1 MRSASPHA
9 LIVALCWL
17 VVDSEAATTLS
28 GRFDRPRDSVDLK
41 DLTTSADEKHGYV
54 AAGHHGVLIY
64 DLSIPTNPKVGGTLK
79 TRYPAQRVIVVS
91 GMLYVATHEEVT
103 AYSLQYWDSPTEV
116 HNSPHVLSECLELKW
131 APSTSE
137 IVFIGS
143 FHSTT
148 LFKRFALSALTTT
161 WEHTYSA
168 AASSAQAV
176 RHGSE
181 EFMYKSDGLT
191 FTGTLAA
198 TGASAPVAGGDRT
211 VTLPTTLIGP
221 VTAFSFYHEDSLYI
235 GCGSVFYV
243 LSLGSAGAVRQSTI
257 TLTAILS
264 APIVDIRSDG
274 GWLLVLTTNEIVR
287 YNINTTNG
295 LGGSPTSPLHLKT
308 TSTATNRRLVHL
320 PRAGAHHYILQDA
333 GFVQFAYSTASS
345 SEVFQTLAAL
355 PTEQVPLLASSDT
368 HVFKVS
374 SPYGIEVFD
383 RSSMLRVGFYSHPHM
398 INGMAEKVVGNRLYF
413 ASSEVFTLDVSNPA
427 APLLLEIYSQHG
439 VEDMYVEGS
448 TLYLA
453 CGSAG
458 LVILDTENSPMRR
471 LGVFDTPGTA
481 KAVTVSGTTA
491 YIADGTSLQL
501 VNVCST
507 SVPTFIGKFDI
518 VGAKDVHVR
527 GTIVYVTSETKFTA
541 VDVSTPATPVQ
552 GGTFEFS
559 NPFQMAVSEETA
571 FLKYVT
577 LYDYVTIVDISAPH
591 EQYAKTTGTTNLA
604 TGMGQS
610 TVHVSGDHLFIA
622 DTNNGLQR
630 LTISR
635 SVQYPGNE
643 MGCLHEVM
651 NGNPIMP
658 IRVIIAA
665 VTAEGCASAC
675 GSEGHTRSGL
685 TTTGGKVEC
694 CCGNSADF
702 VGSTRSDTSE
712 CTATGAAGRVSV
724 RSAVPVHVGCYTNYG
739 PAGASHVLQ
748 SSLLTVS
755 ECSETCRAQG
765 STYSSMQN
773 DLCRCGND
781 IGLALRAPAASCPS
795 CTADSHECRLW
806 GQTSL
811 SIVSILKPVSLTLE
825 VQTGTGDYSQSAH
838 SFPVEVEYWD
848 GSVQIV
854 GSVVAPA
861 QGSIALF
868 TIPTAA
874 MLPREVR
881 LKEQGGDGWNVKHV
895 KFSGPTTTAV
905 KWRVDGATGMWIKDQ
920 EGQRLGVWIAP

>member
-491 YIADGTSLQL
+491 YIADGTSLQ
-501 VNVCST
+501 VVEVCDPASPVLLGMV
-507 SVPTFIGKFDI
+507 SIAGARDVEVVGK
-518 VGAKDVHVR
+518 
-527 GTIVYVTSETKFTA
+527 TA
-541 VDVSTPATPVQ
+541 YIADDRNMVVVDVKTPAAPSLVRTYQ
-552 GGTFEFS
+552 HGTSSFA
-559 NPFQMAVSEETA
+559 MAVTQQAA
-571 FLKYVT
+571 FLT
-577 LYDYVTIVDISAPH
+577 TSTTISTVDISSPQGPSFAGH
-591 EQYAKTTGTTNLA
+591 TAISTTA
-604 TGMGQS
+604 QP
-610 TVHVSGDHLFIA
+610 TVHVSGPFLFIA
-622 DTNNGLQR
+622 DMHHGLQR
-630 LTISR
+630 LTITDTIASF
-635 SVQYPGNE
+635 SGSEV
-643 MGCLHEVM
+643 GCLHEV
-651 NGNPIMP
+651 
-658 IRVIIAA
+658 
-665 VTAEGCASAC
+665 TANNYILPVRNIYIVSLNSVQCASLC
-675 GSEGHTRSGL
+675 SSVKFTHSGL
-685 TTTGGKVEC
+685 RTMAASVEC
-694 CCGNSADF
+694 CCGEAADF
-702 VGSTRSDTSE
+702 VGSIRSEASGCSAVDS
-712 CTATGAAGRVSV
+712 GRIAV
-724 RSAVPVHVGCYTNYG
+724 RSAVPVHVGCYVDDIAARKLKFEESGN
-739 PAGASHVLQ
+739 SV
-748 SSLLTVS
+748 TVS
-755 ECSETCRAQG
+755 RCAGLCQAKRKAYSGVQG
-765 STYSSMQN
+765 GDSCY
-773 DLCRCGND
+773 CGDD
-781 IGLALRAPAASCPS
+781 IGTQKLAPAADCSFPCLGDPQQK
-795 CTADSHECRLW
+795 CGANLRNA
-806 GQTSL
+806 
-811 SIVSILKPVSLTLE
+811 ISILKPVSLTLE

-861 QGSIALF
+861 RGSTTLF

-874 MLPREVR
+874 VLPREVR

-920 EGQRLGVWIAP
+920 EGHRLGVWVAP